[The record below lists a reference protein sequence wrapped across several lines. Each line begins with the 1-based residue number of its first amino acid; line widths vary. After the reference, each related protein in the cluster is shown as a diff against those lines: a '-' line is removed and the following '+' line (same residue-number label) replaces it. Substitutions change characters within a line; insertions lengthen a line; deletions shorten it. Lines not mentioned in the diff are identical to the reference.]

1 MWSTDTLEWIDIEL
15 TSFCN
20 ISCKGCFRVISKQA
34 DQILNKTYID
44 LETIKKRFQKE
55 MFPNIRIINFCGSVD
70 EPTTHPEFFEIID
83 HFADW
88 NCHINI
94 ATNGSL
100 RTAKWWAE
108 LARRLPPSHRVTWG
122 IDGSDELSEVYRE
135 GSNFKKVEQ
144 NYRAFISE
152 GGQAVWQFIVFEH
165 NEHQLEEAKQKAKD
179 EGFRDFKTI
188 ISHRKDSK
196 GVTPKKELKKADDNP
211 KEQTEEPCISCKYGN
226 QKRIFVNHMGNV
238 IPCCHL
244 NSKMMEYSV
253 TGSIKDEFE
262 QILADE
268 DYINDINLQNVSIEQ
283 ALNGKVFT
291 DIIDSW
297 TSNNKI
303 PRCVSVCA
311 LKDRDKFI
319 KEKL

>member
-20 ISCKGCFRVISKQA
+20 ISCKGCFRVLSGHA
-34 DQILNKTYID
+34 DKILNKSYID
-44 LETIKKRFQKE
+44 LATIQKRFQKE
-55 MFPNIRIINFCGSVD
+55 MFPSIRIINFCGSVD
-70 EPTTHPEFFEIID
+70 EPTTHPEFFDIIR

-88 NCHINI
+88 NAHINI

-108 LARRLPPSHRVTWG
+108 LAAILPPSHRVTWG
-122 IDGSDELSEVYRE
+122 IDGADETSEIYRE
-135 GSNFKKVEQ
+135 GSKFRKVEQ
-144 NYRAFISE
+144 NYKAFIAA

-165 NEHQLEEAKQKAKD
+165 NEHQLETAKQMAKD
-179 EGFRDFKTI
+179 EGFKDFKTI
-188 ISHRKDSK
+188 ISHRKDTK
-196 GVTPKKELKKADDNP
+196 DIKHKKTLKENSNP
-211 KEQTEEPCISCKYGN
+211 KESQSPCISCKYGN

-253 TGSIKDEFE
+253 SGKVKDEFE
-262 QILADE
+262 QILEDE
-268 DYINDINLQNVSIEQ
+268 DYINDINLQNVSIEE
-283 ALNGKVFT
+283 ALTGKVFT

-297 TSNNKI
+297 TSPNQI
-303 PRCVSVCA
+303 SRCVSVCA
-311 LKDRDKFI
+311 LKDRDTFI
-319 KEKL
+319 KEQL

>member
-1 MWSTDTLEWIDIEL
+1 MWSIDNVEWIDIEL

-20 ISCKGCFRVISKQA
+20 IQCKGCFRVISKEA
-34 DQILNKTYID
+34 DKILNKHY
-44 LETIKKRFQKE
+44 LNLATIKTKFQKT
-55 MFPNIRIINFCGSVD
+55 MFPNIKIINFCGSVD
-70 EPTTHPEFFEIID
+70 EPTTHPDFFEIID

-100 RTAKWWAE
+100 KTANWWKE
-108 LARRLPPSHRVTWG
+108 LAKRLPDSHRVTWG

-135 GSNFKKVEQ
+135 GSNFVKVEQ
-144 NYRAFISE
+144 NYRAFIAA

-179 EGFRDFKTI
+179 EGFKDFKII
-188 ISHRKDSK
+188 ISHRKDAK
-196 GVTPKKELKKADDNP
+196 GVTPKKELKKADPNP
-211 KEQTEEPCISCKYGN
+211 KEFSEPCISCKYGN

-253 TGSIKDEFE
+253 SKKIKDRFE
-262 QILADE
+262 EILDNN
-268 DYINDINLQNVSIEQ
+268 DYINDINLNYVSLEQ
-283 ALNGKVFT
+283 ALNGKVFK
-291 DIIDSW
+291 DIIESW
-297 TSNNKI
+297 QSNNKI
-303 PRCVSVCA
+303 PRCVDVCA
-311 LKDRDKFI
+311 LKERDKFI
-319 KEKL
+319 KEKLS